1 MRIFGQNKA
10 EQDLKVKEAVEL
22 AEQLEGV
29 SLEDLEKVKTFK
41 DIQKNKKEKIKL
53 DPNLIVSSAV
63 GLASILLVL
72 NYERSEIITSKAFGM
87 AQRLIGR

>member
-1 MRIFGQNKA
+1 MKIFGQNKA
-10 EQDLKVKEAVEL
+10 KQDLTVKETVEL

-29 SLEDLEKVKTFK
+29 SLDDLEKVKTFK
-41 DIQKNKKEKIKL
+41 DIQKNNKEKIKL
-53 DPNLIVSSAV
+53 DPNLIVSSTV

-72 NYERSEIITSKAFGM
+72 NYEKSEIITSKAFGM

>member
-10 EQDLKVKEAVEL
+10 EQDLKVKETVEL

-29 SLEDLEKVKTFK
+29 SLEDLEKVQAFK

>member
-1 MRIFGQNKA
+1 MKIFGQNKA
-10 EQDLKVKEAVEL
+10 EQDLKVKETVEL

-29 SLEDLEKVKTFK
+29 SLEDLEKVKAFK
-41 DIQKNKKEKIKL
+41 DIQTNKKEKIKL

>member
-1 MRIFGQNKA
+1 MIIFGQNKA
-10 EQDLKVKEAVEL
+10 EQDLKVKETVEL

-29 SLEDLEKVKTFK
+29 SLEDLEKVMTFK
-41 DIQKNKKEKIKL
+41 AIQTNKKEKIKL